1 MNSSESVA
9 TSDENTPTGTDAH
22 ATSGSKSRV
31 KRALTR
37 KRPRH
42 EVETLDY
49 LGAAKRFILAA
60 GRRVGEADEH
70 ELRALLMMQVT
81 LDEAIQTAVDGQRE
95 NYGKSW
101 ADIAMATGKSR
112 EAAYQRWGTK

>member
-1 MNSSESVA
+1 MNENAA
-9 TSDENTPTGTDAH
+9 TSDENTPIGADAH
-22 ATSGSKSRV
+22 AASGRKSRV

-60 GRRVGEADEH
+60 GRRVGDADEH
-70 ELRALLMMQVT
+70 ELRALLLLQVT

-95 NYGKSW
+95 NGGKSW
-101 ADIAMATGKSR
+101 ADIARGTGKSR
-112 EAAYQRWGTK
+112 EAAYQRWGAK

>member
-1 MNSSESVA
+1 MNENAA
-9 TSDENTPTGTDAH
+9 TRDETDPTGTDTH
-22 ATSGSKSRV
+22 AEPARKSRV
-31 KRALTR
+31 KRPLTR

-70 ELRALLMMQVT
+70 ELRALLLLQVT
-81 LDEAIQTAVDGQRE
+81 LDEAIQTAVDGQRD
-95 NYGKSW
+95 NFGKSW
-101 ADIAMATGKSR
+101 ADIARGTGKSR

>member
-1 MNSSESVA
+1 MTVSSA
-9 TSDENTPTGTDAH
+9 TDPETPPGGTD
-22 ATSGSKSRV
+22 TTGRREGKSRV
-31 KRALTR
+31 KRPLTR

-70 ELRALLMMQVT
+70 ELRALLLLQVT
-81 LDEAIQTAVDGQRE
+81 LDEAVQTAVDGQRN

-101 ADIAMATGKSR
+101 ADIARATGKSR
-112 EAAYQRWGTK
+112 EAAYQRWGAK